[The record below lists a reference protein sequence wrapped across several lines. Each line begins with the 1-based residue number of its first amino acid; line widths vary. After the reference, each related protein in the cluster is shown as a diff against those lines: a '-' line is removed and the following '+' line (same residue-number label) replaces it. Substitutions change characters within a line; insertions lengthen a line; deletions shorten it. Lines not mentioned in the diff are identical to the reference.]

1 MADPTLSAPRFV
13 GKSIG
18 RKENRRF
25 LTGRGQYV
33 DDHVV
38 PGMLHAAF
46 LRSPMAR
53 AKLLSIDVEAARAL
67 PGVYAVYTAK
77 ELNGQFQPLKY
88 IFGGTD
94 PIGLDYVLAR
104 DEVTYVG
111 DPIAIVVAEDRYI
124 AEDAAELIDIDY
136 DPIDPVVTID
146 NAKAM
151 GPALPG
157 HSDNVA
163 VNLHVVLPG
172 AEEAFAEAAQVV
184 TGRLAQGR
192 VAPTPIEA
200 RGIISDPRM
209 DGQLEIHMTSQNPH
223 QAKAYIAD
231 MLGMPENHVRI
242 ISPDIG
248 GAFGQKYCFGRD
260 LLATVGASRLLHRPV
275 KWIEDRGEALLA
287 GGHSRTERLSLD
299 MAFDENGKILATSL
313 GFEDAIGAD
322 PMTNPS
328 GNGQLAMLF
337 HTGAYAVPT
346 VKADIDVFF
355 SNTCGIIPYR
365 GPWAGETLI
374 REITIDK
381 AARELGIDPVE
392 LRRRNIFTQQ
402 PHTLPMGQ
410 VIDGVTPRECL
421 DLAVDAIDYEAFRAE
436 QAAARLEG
444 RFIGIGTAVY
454 IEPCAISSGGNSS
467 DTAAIRLEPSGQVT
481 ATMTCHSQ
489 GHSVETTMAQVIAD
503 EIGVDVEDVTIL
515 FGDTNAIGFGAGAG
529 GSRQA
534 LVSGGAAKVA
544 ATMLRDKILLIA
556 NHFLQTPIDELRLEG
571 GKVVSTVASG
581 PSITLKEVG
590 QAAYLDPGS
599 LPEGAGAGVEA
610 QYRFVPPMFSYSNA
624 AHACTVEVDVA
635 TGLVK
640 FLRYV
645 VAEDCGVMLNPAVV
659 EGQIAGGVIQAMGNV
674 LWEEQHYDEYGNPS
688 ASTFKDYAMP
698 LATDAPKIEYLH
710 LCTPSDTPTGAKGV
724 GEGGAIVGPPAIYNA
739 IMDALAPFNV
749 TLEQLPL
756 TPARIVAA
764 LQEAENG
771 DVAG

>member
-1 MADPTLSAPRFV
+1 MADSALSAPRFV
-13 GKSIG
+13 GQSIG

-94 PIGLDYVLAR
+94 PIGLDYVLAQ

-124 AEDAAELIDIDY
+124 AEDAAELIDVDY
-136 DPIDPVVTID
+136 DPLDPVVTIE
-146 NAKAM
+146 NARSM
-151 GPALPG
+151 GAALPG
-157 HSDNVA
+157 HSDNIA
-163 VNLHVVLPG
+163 VNLQMALPG
-172 AEEAFAEAAQVV
+172 AEEAFAAAAHVV

-209 DGQLEIHMTSQNPH
+209 DGRLEIHMTSQNPH

-231 MLGMPENHVRI
+231 MLGIPENHVRI

-260 LLATVGASRLLHRPV
+260 LLATVGASRLLRRPV

-287 GGHSRTERLSLD
+287 GGHSRTERLTLD
-299 MAFDENGKILATSL
+299 IAFDEGGKILATGL

-346 VKADIDVFF
+346 IKADIEVFF

-392 LRRRNIFTQQ
+392 LRRRNIFAQQ
-402 PHTLPMGQ
+402 PHTLPLGQ

-421 DLAVDAIDYEAFRAE
+421 DMAVEAISYDAFRAE
-436 QAAARLEG
+436 QGAARADG

-467 DTAAIRLEPSGQVT
+467 DTAAVRLEPSGQVT

-503 EIGVDVEDVTIL
+503 ELGVDVEDVTIV

-544 ATMLRDKILLIA
+544 SAMLRDKILLIA
-556 NHFLQTPIDELRLEG
+556 SHFLQQPASNLRMEG
-571 GKVVSTVASG
+571 GKVVSGTASG
-581 PSITLKEVG
+581 PSITLRELG
-590 QAAYLDPGS
+590 QVAYLNPGS
-599 LPEGAGAGVEA
+599 LPEGAGAGLEA
-610 QYRFVPPMFSYSNA
+610 QYRFAPPMFSYSNA

-674 LWEEQHYDEYGNPS
+674 LWEEQHYDEAGNPG

-698 LATDAPKIEYLH
+698 LATDAPTIEYLH

-749 TLEQLPL
+749 MLEQLPL

-764 LQEAENG
+764 IQEAE
-771 DVAG
+771 AGGIAA

>member
-1 MADPTLSAPRFV
+1 MSDTKLSAPRFV
-13 GKSIG
+13 GQSLG

-33 DDHVV
+33 DDHIV

-77 ELNGQFQPLKY
+77 DLNGHFQPLKY
-88 IFGGTD
+88 IFGGND
-94 PIGLDYVLAR
+94 PIGLDYVLAK

-111 DPIAIVVAEDRYI
+111 DPIAIIVADDRYI
-124 AEDAAELIDIDY
+124 AEDAAEMIDVDY
-136 DPIDPVVTID
+136 EPLDPVVSIE
-146 NAKAM
+146 NARSM
-151 GPALPG
+151 GPSLPG
-157 HSDNVA
+157 HTDNIA
-163 VNLHVVLPG
+163 VNLHVSLPG
-172 AEEAFAEAAQVV
+172 SEDAFAGAAKVV
-184 TGRLAQGR
+184 TGRIAQGR
-192 VAPTPIEA
+192 VVPTPIEA
-200 RGIISDPRM
+200 RGIISNPRM
-209 DGQLEIHMTSQNPH
+209 DGRLEIHMTSQNPH
-223 QAKAYIAD
+223 QAKSYIAD
-231 MLGMPENHVRI
+231 MLGIPENHVRI

-260 LLATVGASRLLHRPV
+260 LLATVGASRLLRRPV

-287 GGHSRTERLSLD
+287 GGHSRTERLTLD
-299 MAFDENGKILATSL
+299 MAFDDSNKILATGL
-313 GFEDAIGAD
+313 RFEDAIGAD

-337 HTGAYAVPT
+337 HTGAYDVPT
-346 VKADIDVFF
+346 IKADVEVFF
-355 SNTCGIIPYR
+355 TNTCGIIPYR

-381 AARELGIDPVE
+381 AARELNIDPVE
-392 LRRRNIFTQQ
+392 LRRRNIFKQQ
-402 PHTLPMGQ
+402 PYTLPLGQ

-421 DLAVDAIDYEAFRAE
+421 DMAVEAIGYDAFRTK
-436 QAAARLEG
+436 QAAARTKG

-503 EIGVDVEDVTIL
+503 ELGVDIEDVTIV

-544 ATMLRDKILLIA
+544 SAMLRDKILRVA
-556 NHFLQTPIDELRLEG
+556 SHFLQQPAEDLLLESG
-571 GKVVSTVASG
+571 QVVSTSELG
-581 PSITLKEVG
+581 PSITLRELG
-590 QAAYLDPGS
+590 QAAYLNPGS
-599 LPEGAGAGVEA
+599 LPEGAGAGLEA
-610 QYRFVPPMFSYSNA
+610 QYRFVPPMFSFSNA

-635 TGLVK
+635 TGLVR

-659 EGQIAGGVIQAMGNV
+659 EGQIAGGVMQAIGNV
-674 LWEEQHYDEYGNPS
+674 LWEEQHYDEDGNPG

-698 LATDAPKIEYLH
+698 LATDAPNIEYLH
-710 LCTPSDTPTGAKGV
+710 LSTPSDTPTGAKGV

-739 IMDALAPFNV
+739 ILDALAPFNV

-756 TPARIVAA
+756 TPSRIIAA
-764 LQEAENG
+764 LQAAEAG
-771 DVAG
+771 DMLA

>member
-1 MADPTLSAPRFV
+1 MADSTPSAPRFV
-13 GKSIG
+13 GQSIH
-18 RKENRRF
+18 RKENGRF
-25 LTGRGQYV
+25 LAGRGQYV

-53 AKLLSIDVEAARAL
+53 AKILSIDVAAARAL
-67 PGVYAVYTAK
+67 PGVYAVYTAA

-94 PIGLDYVLAR
+94 PIGLDYVLAA
-104 DEVTYVG
+104 DEVAFVG

-124 AEDAAELIDIDY
+124 AEDAAELIDVDY
-136 DPIDPVVTID
+136 DPLDPVVTIED
-146 NAKAM
+146 ARTM

-163 VNLHVVLPG
+163 VDLHVALPG
-172 AEEAFAEAAQVV
+172 AEEAFANAARVV
-184 TGRLAQGR
+184 SGRVAQGR
-192 VAPTPIEA
+192 LAPTPIEG

-209 DGQLEIHMTSQNPH
+209 DGRLEVHLTSQNPH
-223 QAKAYIAD
+223 QAKAYLAA

-260 LLATVGASRLLHRPV
+260 LLATVGASRLLRRPV
-275 KWIEDRGEALLA
+275 KWIEDRSEALLA

-299 MAFDENGKILATSL
+299 MAFDENGRILATGL
-313 GFEDAIGAD
+313 GFEDAVGAD

-346 VKADIDVFF
+346 VRADVEVFF

-374 REITIDK
+374 REITMDK
-381 AARELGIDPVE
+381 AARALGIDPVE

-402 PHTLPMGQ
+402 PHTLPMGP

-421 DLAVDAIDYEAFRAE
+421 DMVVEAIGYEDFRIE
-436 QAAARLEG
+436 QAAARRSG

-503 EIGVDVEDVTIL
+503 ELGVDVEDVTIV
-515 FGDTNAIGFGAGAG
+515 FGDTNAIGFGAGSG

-534 LVSGGAAKVA
+534 LVGGGAAKVA
-544 ATMLRDKILLIA
+544 SAMLRDKILRVA
-556 NHFLQTPIDELRLEG
+556 SHFLQLPEADLRLEG
-571 GKVVSTVASG
+571 GKVVSGAATG
-581 PSITLKEVG
+581 PSIALRELG
-590 QAAYLDPGS
+590 QAAYLDPGT
-599 LPEGAGAGVEA
+599 LPEGAGAGLEA
-610 QYRFVPPMFSYSNA
+610 QYRFAPPMFSYSNA
-624 AHACTVEVDVA
+624 AHACTVEVDIA
-635 TGLVK
+635 TGMVR

-659 EGQIAGGVIQAMGNV
+659 EGQIAGGVVQAMGNV
-674 LWEEQHYDEYGNPS
+674 LWEEQHYDADGNPG
-688 ASTFKDYAMP
+688 AGTFKDYAMP

-739 IMDALAPFNV
+739 ILDALAPFDV

-764 LQEAENG
+764 LNEAMDG
-771 DVAG
+771 DVAT